1 MLEAHRIHPS
11 LHRPVLYAGVA
22 PAFLFVEACAV
33 FLLLFEAGVHT
44 ATVLLSLFYC
54 AVLHPVA
61 LALCARDPQIAELY
75 VRSLAGADFYLAA
88 PGFGARIPPI
98 DPALP
103 GRN

>member
-54 AVLHPVA
+54 AVLPRGPRA
-61 LALCARDPQIAELY
+61 LGARAPKT
-75 VRSLAGADFYLAA
+75 AGLSGGTPAAPDFYW
-88 PGFGARIPPI
+88 GARGLGAPTPPI
-98 DPALP
+98 A
-103 GRN
+103 